1 MCCREAYFSSR
12 SKNTRSLPFLLLS
25 LSLSQPP
32 LPCFFY
38 PSFLILLLEQYMY
51 ARKMPMNNKINCPH
65 TKHGTLGHLNLVVLF
80 LFVPVHIGAI
90 NDDQISQLKRNIF
103 EASQGISVWHPELHK
118 KMHFILKE
126 LIIQIF
132 IFIFF
137 QCGLEKLSCLTHQ
150 RGRTCSCRLS
160 SICSIFPVSF
170 LPFTHLRI
178 AHE

>member
-1 MCCREAYFSSR
+1 
-12 SKNTRSLPFLLLS
+12 
-25 LSLSQPP
+25 
-32 LPCFFY
+32 
-38 PSFLILLLEQYMY
+38 MY

-103 EASQGISVWHPELHK
+103 KASQGISVWHPELHK

-137 QCGLEKLSCLTHQ
+137 QCRLEKLSCLTHQ